1 MDIPWIVNNQKNN
14 FSFLGEREEM
24 GGRGG
29 EEERE
34 KKEE

>member
-14 FSFLGEREEM
+14 FSFLGEREE
-24 GGRGG
+24 
-29 EEERE
+29 RE